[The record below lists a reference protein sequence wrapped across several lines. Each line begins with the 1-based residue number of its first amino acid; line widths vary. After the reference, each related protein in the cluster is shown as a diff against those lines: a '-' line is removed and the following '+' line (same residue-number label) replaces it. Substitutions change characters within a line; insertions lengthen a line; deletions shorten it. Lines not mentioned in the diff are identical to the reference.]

1 MKLGLKDVLL
11 IALLAVV
18 LGVVYF
24 GAGYI
29 SNAFVPFVGPIAH
42 EVIYG
47 IWFVAGPMAL
57 YILRK
62 PGTAIVAELL
72 AALIEVLIGSIYGPS
87 VLVIGTL
94 QGLGSELGFTLFRY
108 HNYKLPAF
116 ILSAI
121 LTSIFSF
128 AWSFY
133 ANGLSA
139 FSFSY
144 NVLMLIVRTVSS
156 IIFFLLTKNICD
168 QLHRSGVLNAYGIH
182 EGK

>member
-1 MKLGLKDVLL
+1 
-11 IALLAVV
+11 LLAVV

-144 NVLMLIVRTVSS
+144 NILMLIVRTVSS

-182 EGK
+182 ERK

>member
-57 YILRK
+57 
-62 PGTAIVAELL
+62 
-72 AALIEVLIGSIYGPS
+72 
-87 VLVIGTL
+87 
-94 QGLGSELGFTLFRY
+94 
-108 HNYKLPAF
+108 
-116 ILSAI
+116 
-121 LTSIFSF
+121 
-128 AWSFY
+128 
-133 ANGLSA
+133 
-139 FSFSY
+139 
-144 NVLMLIVRTVSS
+144 
-156 IIFFLLTKNICD
+156 
-168 QLHRSGVLNAYGIH
+168 
-182 EGK
+182 

>member
-1 MKLGLKDVLL
+1 MKLSLKDVLL

-72 AALIEVLIGSIYGPS
+72 AALIEVL
-87 VLVIGTL
+87 
-94 QGLGSELGFTLFRY
+94 
-108 HNYKLPAF
+108 LPAF

-144 NVLMLIVRTVSS
+144 NILMLIVRTVSS

-182 EGK
+182 ERK